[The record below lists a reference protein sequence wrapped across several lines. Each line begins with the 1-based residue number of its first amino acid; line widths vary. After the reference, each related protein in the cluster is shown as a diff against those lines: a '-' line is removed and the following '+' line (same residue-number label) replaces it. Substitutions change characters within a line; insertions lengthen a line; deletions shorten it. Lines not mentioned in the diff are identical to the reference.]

1 MSEILKR
8 TSFGLIRTNPKLT
21 TNIKII
27 ADSNNRVL
35 LESIDAD
42 PLLSKSIYKGF
53 EVTGGSYSND
63 IRRFY
68 NQGST
73 PLPKSIAYTVYEK
86 DLSLQIKDRYQDQY
100 DFTYCMGMQPK
111 NSRLYPEEFSLF
123 SPLWIERDNIPD
135 YFVIFKLDGPI
146 SIDYSIEL
154 ANNNTLN
161 LDNSTYLDGLI
172 KNPAN
177 FFENYIKKS
186 KIIKTF
192 DLSNKTN
199 IGKYIRNHVEDPQFP
214 ESSLYASIEKNDLS
228 YWQGISYDDGGFCR
242 IAQDIYMDYVLVDK
256 TITESDDFLTTG
268 FQNNGVIHP
277 NILNLEFLFDD
288 MNQEDFKFSRYF
300 GFYVSEAE
308 LGKFEIDGSRL
319 YQDKNFEYKQIPSP
333 FIDNFGY
340 SNNTLPQVQSNING
354 IKIYPKLNIG
364 GTGIYEGRLIT
375 WEETQN
381 PRFPYVKDVQNNLYS
396 INSSIGWTST
406 YTTSGGT
413 SYDDGKFLRIKDT
426 SVDWN
431 NFTDFGDPL
440 KYINA
445 TPTQFKG
452 RPNFSFRITGEISIG
467 DQIRINKVNWND
479 PVEAGIID
487 YFTVIGDSSL
497 IAGENNANLFSIN
510 GNFSQIATAI
520 SKAINNINQYNGEHI
535 TFESIAFGDTVI
547 VYSRMASESWNRSK
561 FSFFSTSIV
570 YPFSKPN
577 IFVDY
582 VEQLYLP
589 SPVSLSSLTFG
600 KYYEYHFVN
609 GCDNPNA
616 RFIID
621 ADDFQELYDDADPI
635 YTRTTNG
642 YGLIKDYSVYLEE
655 PVYNEFGE
663 ILDFINWD
671 KYISYNI
678 SETTD
683 NVIFTSSNQI
693 PIYQS
698 AKNSNGYLSIFPIR
712 DFDFDFLNTDYSK
725 TADSSYSSL
734 YNWYTGITGPNGS
747 IPNFSYIDFGIGIT
761 GATSRNYID
770 SLVGPNSSFSISDG
784 FTDLSGLSEEF
795 LDENIKI
802 VNEYDRLKENV
813 LSDIALSSRVVPFI
827 NKWVYDNE
835 SVDVRENGYRL
846 NSDQAFGYGNFAPSF
861 DEISKNVKF
870 YTHEWYYLQK
880 YPPYMSFE
888 EKKSSFSYFDEDL
901 YFPILPPLGSTGS
914 SEIYL
919 GLTGGIGASANLLS
933 INTDYFLSYFTRET
947 IDGISIPRD
956 FKYSIFEYGTDSN
969 YSETLF
975 RGAKIIIKDRSEYS
989 NINYNIESLKCL
1001 SNPLYNGYKF
1011 SAVLTYSDYGTQLTF
1026 IKNDKYKFVTLVIQS
1041 DLKDPILL
1049 GYTKDA
1055 TAHNFIDRS
1064 LLYTLSHKLDYVA
1077 PSGPSAGY
1085 LEFKDINL
1093 SGQIYKWSTIEDTG
1107 IDDTFNWTVYGRTDL
1122 NGSSP
1127 NYANELNLNEN
1138 GNYNDITLGS
1148 GPSTITFKNI
1158 TRPTATT
1165 FKCKEIELNNI
1176 GSTSGISFLPPIP
1189 TIGPGLKN
1197 NLELQP
1203 WNPTLGFYDY
1213 VFPEG
1218 LPGAWNSSS
1227 VLYNDYPEIITQI
1240 PRYVG
1245 GGYNIYDS
1253 ILESIS
1259 FASISDQINSGNP
1272 DVRYINVDEVGNVT
1286 ENQFLIE
1293 IAKPDY
1299 PVKSTYLRYDA
1310 VKEKPID
1317 LVSSS
1322 RIIGYELTAKPRVEL
1337 NQLARYRGQYNPK
1350 WKDLVKFIDTDDIKG
1365 MTALN
1370 GSSLTYNNIQLMTS
1384 QPTFDDNDL
1393 FILKNIHYNKVNTES
1408 PNVILRSSFTKNS
1421 SIFPLID
1428 ETAIYNKDIF
1438 LFKSNWDTNFYNRF
1452 LKSNIQTGVIGTRE
1466 PKEIKSFFGSKVIA
1480 IPNNINLE
1488 KFPTGVIKKS
1498 DLGRL
1503 SKITRIPQNLV
1514 EEEIVFAKSRTLN
1527 VKVFTTLALQDQLI
1541 LEGFGQ
1547 DFYKYMN
1554 PAYSFG
1560 NPNQEDDIKAY
1571 ISENIVE
1578 RYIIKEIVLWEK
1590 FWKKGSPL
1598 PNIEY
1603 SLTDA
1608 QKIAKGYIKTKNFQT
1623 IFNSPED
1630 LDFQLI
1636 YNIPKDKNYSIAFSI
1651 TLEKK

>member
-63 IRRFY
+63 IYRFY

-123 SPLWIERDNIPD
+123 SPLWIEKDNIPD
-135 YFVIFKLDGPI
+135 YFVIFKLDGPV
-146 SIDYSIEL
+146 SIDYSAEL
-154 ANNNTLN
+154 ENDSTLN

-172 KNPAN
+172 KSPAN
-177 FFENYIKKS
+177 FFENYIKKA

-199 IGKYIRNHVEDPQFP
+199 IGKYIRNHVEDPLFP
-214 ESSLYASIEKNDLS
+214 ESSIYASIEKNDFS
-228 YWQGISYDDGGFCR
+228 YWQGVSYDAGGFCEM
-242 IAQDIYMDYVLVDK
+242 AQDIYIDYVLVDK
-256 TITESDDFLTTG
+256 TITESDDFLTLG
-268 FQNNGVIHP
+268 FQNNGVVHP

-288 MNQEDFKFSRYF
+288 INQEEFKFSRYF

-319 YQDKNFEYKQIPSP
+319 FQDKNFEDKQIPTPS
-333 FIDNFGY
+333 IDNFGY

-354 IKIYPKLNIG
+354 IKIYPKLNAG

-406 YTTSGGT
+406 YATSGST

-426 SVDWN
+426 TVDWN

-440 KYINA
+440 KYIKA
-445 TPTQFKG
+445 KSTQFKG
-452 RPNFSFRITGEISIG
+452 RPNFSFKITGDISIG
-467 DQIRINKVNWND
+467 DQIRISKVNWND
-479 PVEAGIID
+479 PNEVDLID
-487 YFTVIGDSSL
+487 YFTVIADNSL
-497 IAGENNANLFSIN
+497 IAGQNNANLFSLN
-510 GNFSQIATAI
+510 GTPDQIATAI
-520 SKAINNINQYNGEHI
+520 SKAINNINVYNNEHI
-535 TFESIAFGDTVI
+535 TFESMAFGDTVI

-561 FSFFSTSIV
+561 FSFFSTSII

-577 IFVDY
+577 IFIDY

-589 SPVSLSSLTFG
+589 SPVSQSTLTLG

-621 ADDFQELYDDADPI
+621 ADDFQELYDNADPI
-635 YTRTTNG
+635 YTRTDKG
-642 YGLIKDYSVYLEE
+642 YGLISDYSVYLEE
-655 PVYNEFGE
+655 PVYNELGE
-663 ILDFINWD
+663 ILNFLNWD

-678 SETTD
+678 SETND
-683 NVIFTSSNQI
+683 NVMFTSSGQI

-698 AKNSNGYLSIFPIR
+698 AKNSNGYLSIYPIR
-712 DFDFDFLNTDYSK
+712 DFDFDFLSTEYSK
-725 TADSSYSSL
+725 TADSTYPSL
-734 YNWYTGITGPNGS
+734 YDWYLGITGPDGS
-747 IPNFSYIDFGIGIT
+747 TPTFNYTDFGIGIT

-770 SLVGPNSSFSISDG
+770 TLLGPASAFSISNG
-784 FTDLSGLSEEF
+784 FNDLSGLSDEF
-795 LDENIKI
+795 FDENIKI

-813 LSDIALSSRVVPFI
+813 LSEIALSSRVVPFI

-846 NSDQAFGYGNFAPSF
+846 NSDQSFGYSNFSPSF
-861 DEISKNVKF
+861 DEINKNVKF

-880 YPPYMSFE
+880 YPPYMSFD

-901 YFPILPPLGSTGS
+901 YFPILPPIGSTGS

-947 IDGISIPRD
+947 IDGIAIPRD

-975 RGAKIIIKDRSEYS
+975 RGAKIIIKDRSDYS
-989 NINYNIESLKCL
+989 GINYNVESLKCL
-1001 SNPLYNGYKF
+1001 PNPLYNGYKF
-1011 SAVLTYSDYGTQLTF
+1011 SSVLTYINYGTKLTF
-1026 IKNDKYKFVTLVIQS
+1026 IKNDKYKSVSLVIQS
-1041 DLKDPILL
+1041 DLQDPVLL
-1049 GYTKDA
+1049 EYMKGG
-1055 TAHNFIDRS
+1055 TAHSFIDRS
-1064 LLYTLSHKLDYVA
+1064 LLYTLSHKLAYV
-1077 PSGPSAGY
+1077 PPNGPSAGY
-1085 LEFKDINL
+1085 LEYKDINL
-1093 SGQIYKWSTIEDTG
+1093 SGQIYKWSTVENTG
-1107 IDDTFNWTVYGRTDL
+1107 LDNTFNWTVYGRTDL

-1127 NYANELNLNEN
+1127 NYINELNFNEN
-1138 GNYNDITLGS
+1138 GNYNDIILGS
-1148 GPSTITFKNI
+1148 ELQSIRFKNI
-1158 TRPTATT
+1158 TRPTAST
-1165 FKCKEIELNNI
+1165 FRCKDIELFNI
-1176 GSTSGISFLPPIP
+1176 GSTSGTYNLPTFS
-1189 TIGPGLKN
+1189 TIGAGPKN
-1197 NLELQP
+1197 NLELLP
-1203 WNPTLGFYDY
+1203 WDPMLGFYDY
-1213 VFPEG
+1213 IYPEG
-1218 LPGAWNSSS
+1218 IPYSWTDVS
-1227 VLYNDYPEIITQI
+1227 VSYYDYPAIITQI
-1240 PRYVG
+1240 PRYIG
-1245 GGYNIYDS
+1245 GGYNAYDS

-1272 DVRYINVDEVGNVT
+1272 DVRYINVDEDGVVS

-1293 IAKPDY
+1293 ISKPDY
-1299 PVKSTYLRYDA
+1299 PIKSTYLKYD
-1310 VKEKPID
+1310 VIKERLID

-1322 RIIGYELTAKPRVEL
+1322 KIIGYELTSKPRVEL
-1337 NQLARYRGQYNPK
+1337 NQLSRYRGPYNPK
-1350 WKDLVKFIDTDDIKG
+1350 WRDLVKFIDTDDIKG

-1370 GSSLTYNNIQLMTS
+1370 GSSLSYNNIQLMTS
-1384 QPTFDDNDL
+1384 QPTFDDNNL
-1393 FILKNIHYNKVNTES
+1393 FMLNNIYYNKVNTES
-1408 PNVILRSSFTKNS
+1408 PNFILRSSLTKNS
-1421 SIFPLID
+1421 SVYPLID

-1438 LFKSNWDTNFYNRF
+1438 LFKSNWDTNFYNKF
-1452 LKSNIQTGVIGTRE
+1452 LKSNIQTGIIGTRE

-1480 IPNNINLE
+1480 IPNMINLE
-1488 KFPTGVIKKS
+1488 KFPTGIIKKS
-1498 DLGRL
+1498 SLGGL
-1503 SKITRIPQNLV
+1503 SKITRIPQNIV
-1514 EEEIVFAKSRTLN
+1514 EEEIRFAKNQTLN
-1527 VKVFTTLALQDQLI
+1527 VKIFTSLALQDQLI

-1560 NPNQEDDIKAY
+1560 NPNQEDDIKTY
-1571 ISENIVE
+1571 ISENILE
-1578 RYIIKEIVLWEK
+1578 RYIIKEIVFWEK
-1590 FWKKGSPL
+1590 FWKKGNPL

-1608 QKIAKGYIKTKNFQT
+1608 QKKAKGYNKTKNFQT

-1651 TLEKK
+1651 MLEKK